1 MGGWKTWSGALLAL
15 LTGVATS
22 AGTHFTDLTPLGAGL
37 AAVFSI
43 VGIGHKIE
51 KGAAVVAQAA
61 ATVATAAKSS
71 SS

>member
-15 LTGVATS
+15 LTGVAVS
-22 AGTHFTDLTPLGAGL
+22 AQSHFTDLAPLGAGL
-37 AAVFSI
+37 SAVFSI

-51 KGAAVVAQAA
+51 KAANLVSNAA
-61 ATVATAAKSS
+61 GTVAAAAKSS